1 MRTPDDTQLRES
13 DQFVEQ
19 LRTAIQSGFL
29 NVDNARE
36 LLRVVL
42 RQQMWKHRIVL
53 MTEQPRDYVDFLRFV
68 TDAPYDGLGTTIAT
82 LETLAH
88 GDRELEDLLD
98 QAAQRP
104 RGNTTGNNQY
114 TEDGGNIDII
124 NISSGIPDGTSRA
137 QALRKLRS
145 DAPELHRQV
154 IAGDLSPHAAMV
166 EAGFRRKTVSI
177 PVDDVRAIAR
187 ALVRH
192 LTVDQI
198 EELTA
203 ILSGND

>member
-53 MTEQPRDYVDFLRFV
+53 MTEQPRDYEDFIRFV
-68 TDAPYDGLGTTIAT
+68 TDAPYDGLGTTAST
-82 LETLAH
+82 LDTLAH
-88 GDRELEDLLD
+88 GDMDLEDLLD
-98 QAAQRP
+98 HAMQRP
-104 RGNTTGNNQY
+104 
-114 TEDGGNIDII
+114 DGGDKRSENYRSTFDNIQGDL
-124 NISSGIPDGTSRA
+124 PEAPTGTSRA
-137 QALRKLRS
+137 QAMRKLRS
-145 DAPELHRQV
+145 DAPALHKQV

-166 EAGFRRKTVSI
+166 EAGFRKKTVSI

-192 LTVDQI
+192 LTIDQI
-198 EELTA
+198 DELTR
-203 ILSGND
+203 ILVGDK